1 MLDVYILYAINFKDI
16 KSCVFYLKIKF
27 VFVFLS
33 FFISFWIV
41 YGCQDSNF
49 SLNNLGISIFP
60 LPLPKNVRKSETLQK
75 VDTSN

>member
-1 MLDVYILYAINFKDI
+1 MLDVYYILLTSKTL
-16 KSCVFYLKIKF
+16 KVKVFYLKIKF

-60 LPLPKNVRKSETLQK
+60 LPLPENVRKIETLQK
-75 VDTSN
+75 ADTSN